1 MFVVQGG
8 VLDMSCYMYIEE
20 KNSLQVYATT
30 AYRIIKKVH
39 CSIYYQHSDNSKFK
53 ALYQCGKIKQDTIHK
68 PLLSKQTYNFV
79 K

>member
-30 AYRIIKKVH
+30 AYRIIKNVH

-53 ALYQCGKIKQDTIHK
+53 ARVPTSFGSLGSFG
-68 PLLSKQTYNFV
+68 PPFPGN
-79 K
+79 

>member
-30 AYRIIKKVH
+30 AYRIIKK
-39 CSIYYQHSDNSKFK
+39 SSL
-53 ALYQCGKIKQDTIHK
+53 LYI
-68 PLLSKQTYNFV
+68 LSTQWQQ
-79 K
+79 